1 MTDPFRI
8 NCFGGVRLRRVDF
21 PRDRISAR
29 LMVSLCAVVLLHV
42 AILYAFV
49 TGTARR
55 VVRSIA
61 RPIETKIIVD
71 TKPLPPP
78 RTNMPPPKLDA
89 PRLSKMELPYIP
101 VPEIHIQQPPERQNA
116 ISAVTNVKPE
126 TSAAPAV
133 PTHVTP
139 EALTPK
145 PPTPGPPVAVLPP
158 APIAAARPEPVRV
171 PPVID
176 AARNCKKPSYPPAS
190 IRLGET
196 GTVLL
201 RFLIDTDGR
210 VKSSEVQ
217 SSSGHTRL
225 DEAAREALSLCRFK
239 PGISDGQPV
248 EAWATLRYTWVL
260 QE

>member
-1 MTDPFRI
+1 M
-8 NCFGGVRLRRVDF
+8 DF
-21 PRDRISAR
+21 SRDHRISATR
-29 LMVSLCAVVLLHV
+29 LLTVSAVVLLHV
-42 AILYAFV
+42 ALLYALV

-55 VVRSIA
+55 VAHAIA
-61 RPIETKIIVD
+61 HPIVTKIIVD

-78 RTNMPPPKLDA
+78 RTNTPPPKLDA
-89 PRLSKMELPYIP
+89 PRLSRVELPYIP
-101 VPEIHIQQPPERQNA
+101 IPEIHIQQPPQRQTA

-126 TSAAPAV
+126 TSAAPVV
-133 PTHVTP
+133 PSHVTP
-139 EALTPK
+139 EAPTPK
-145 PPTPGPPVAVLPP
+145 PPAPPPPPAAPPPGP
-158 APIAAARPEPVRV
+158 IATARPEPVRV

-176 AARNCKKPSYPPAS
+176 AAKNCKKPSYPPAS
-190 IRLGET
+190 VRLGEK

-217 SSSGHTRL
+217 SSSGHQRL

>member
-1 MTDPFRI
+1 
-8 NCFGGVRLRRVDF
+8 VDF
-21 PRDRISAR
+21 SRDHRISATR
-29 LMVSLCAVVLLHV
+29 LLTVSAVVLLHV
-42 AILYAFV
+42 ALLYALV

-55 VVRSIA
+55 VAHAIA
-61 RPIETKIIVD
+61 HPIVTKIIVD

-78 RTNMPPPKLDA
+78 RTNTPPPKLDA
-89 PRLSKMELPYIP
+89 PRLSRVELPYIP
-101 VPEIHIQQPPERQNA
+101 IPEIHIQQPPQRQTA

-126 TSAAPAV
+126 TSAAPVV
-133 PTHVTP
+133 PSHVTP
-139 EALTPK
+139 EAPTPK
-145 PPTPGPPVAVLPP
+145 PPAPPPPAAAPPPGPVA
-158 APIAAARPEPVRV
+158 IARPEPVRV

-176 AARNCKKPSYPPAS
+176 AAKNCKKPSYPAAS
-190 IRLGET
+190 VRLGEK

-217 SSSGHTRL
+217 SSSGHQRL

>member
-1 MTDPFRI
+1 M
-8 NCFGGVRLRRVDF
+8 DF
-21 PRDRISAR
+21 PRDQRISATR
-29 LMVSLCAVVLLHV
+29 MVSLCAVALLHV

-55 VVRSIA
+55 VVHAIA
-61 RPIETKIIVD
+61 HPIETKIIVD
-71 TKPLPPP
+71 TRPLPPS
-78 RTNMPPPKLDA
+78 RTNTPPPRLDA
-89 PRLSKMELPYIP
+89 PRLSRVELPYIP
-101 VPEIHIQQPPERQNA
+101 VPEIHIQQPPQRQNS

-126 TSAAPAV
+126 TPAAPAV
-133 PTHVTP
+133 PTRVTP
-139 EALTPK
+139 EALTAKPPAPGPP
-145 PPTPGPPVAVLPP
+145 PPTP
-158 APIAAARPEPVRV
+158 IATARPEPVRV

-190 IRLGET
+190 VRLGEK
-196 GTVLL
+196 GSVLL

>member
-1 MTDPFRI
+1 
-8 NCFGGVRLRRVDF
+8 VDF
-21 PRDRISAR
+21 PRDQRMSATR
-29 LMVSLCAVVLLHV
+29 MVSLCAVVLLHV
-42 AILYAFV
+42 AILYLFV
-49 TGTARR
+49 TGTAGR
-55 VVRSIA
+55 VVHAITH
-61 RPIETKIIVD
+61 PIVTKIIVD
-71 TKPLPPP
+71 TKPLPPSS
-78 RTNMPPPKLDA
+78 TNTPPPKLDT
-89 PRLSKMELPYIP
+89 PRLSRVELPYIP
-101 VPEIHIQQPPERQNA
+101 EPEIHIQQPPQRENA

-126 TSAAPAV
+126 TSAPPAV
-133 PTHVTP
+133 PTQVTP
-139 EALTPK
+139 QALTPK
-145 PPTPGPPVAVLPP
+145 PPPPGP
-158 APIAAARPEPVRV
+158 AAATARPEPVRV

-176 AARNCKKPSYPPAS
+176 AAKNCRKPSYPPAS
-190 IRLGET
+190 VRLGEA

-217 SSSGHTRL
+217 SSSGHKRL

>member
-1 MTDPFRI
+1 M
-8 NCFGGVRLRRVDF
+8 DF
-21 PRDRISAR
+21 PRDQRMSATR
-29 LMVSLCAVVLLHV
+29 MVSLCAVVLLHV
-42 AILYAFV
+42 AILYLLV

-55 VVRSIA
+55 VVHAIA
-61 RPIETKIIVD
+61 HPIVTKIIVD
-71 TKPLPPP
+71 IKPLLPSS
-78 RTNMPPPKLDA
+78 TSTPPPKLDA
-89 PRLSKMELPYIP
+89 PRLSRVELPYIP
-101 VPEIHIQQPPERQNA
+101 VPEIHIQQPPQRQNA

-126 TSAAPAV
+126 TSAPPAV

-139 EALTPK
+139 QALTPK
-145 PPTPGPPVAVLPP
+145 PPTPGPPA
-158 APIAAARPEPVRV
+158 AASIATARPEPVRV

-190 IRLGET
+190 VRLGEA

-217 SSSGHTRL
+217 SSSGHKRL

-260 QE
+260 QD

>member
-1 MTDPFRI
+1 M
-8 NCFGGVRLRRVDF
+8 DF
-21 PRDRISAR
+21 PRDQRMSATR
-29 LMVSLCAVVLLHV
+29 MVSVCAVVLLHV
-42 AILYAFV
+42 AILYLFV

-55 VVRSIA
+55 VVHAIA
-61 RPIETKIIVD
+61 HPIVTKIIVD

-78 RTNMPPPKLDA
+78 RTNTPPPKLDA
-89 PRLSKMELPYIP
+89 PRLSRVELPYIP
-101 VPEIHIQQPPERQNA
+101 VPEIHIQQPPQRQNA

-126 TSAAPAV
+126 TSEPPAV
-133 PTHVTP
+133 PTHATP

-145 PPTPGPPVAVLPP
+145 PPTPGPPAAPA
-158 APIAAARPEPVRV
+158 APIATARPEPVRV

-190 IRLGET
+190 VRLGEA

-210 VKSSEVQ
+210 VKSSDVQ
-217 SSSGHTRL
+217 SSSGHKRL

>member
-1 MTDPFRI
+1 
-8 NCFGGVRLRRVDF
+8 VDF
-21 PRDRISAR
+21 SRDHRISATR
-29 LMVSLCAVVLLHV
+29 LLTVCAVLLLHV
-42 AILYAFV
+42 ALLYALV

-55 VVRSIA
+55 VAHAIA
-61 RPIETKIIVD
+61 HPIVTKIIVD

-78 RTNMPPPKLDA
+78 RTNTPPPKLDA
-89 PRLSKMELPYIP
+89 LRQSRVELPYIP
-101 VPEIHIQQPPERQNA
+101 IPEIHIQQPPQRQTA

-126 TSAAPAV
+126 TSAAPVV
-133 PTHVTP
+133 PPHVTP

-145 PPTPGPPVAVLPP
+145 PPAPPPPVAAPP
-158 APIAAARPEPVRV
+158 PGPIATARPEPVRV

-176 AARNCKKPSYPPAS
+176 AAKNCKKPSYPPAS
-190 IRLGET
+190 VRLGEK

-217 SSSGHTRL
+217 SSSGHQRL

-260 QE
+260 QD

>member
-1 MTDPFRI
+1 MWLSSR
-8 NCFGGVRLRRVDF
+8 VRHRN
-21 PRDRISAR
+21 R
-29 LMVSLCAVVLLHV
+29 LPVVH
-42 AILYAFV
+42 AIAH
-49 TGTARR
+49 
-55 VVRSIA
+55 
-61 RPIETKIIVD
+61 PIVMKIIVD
-71 TKPLPPP
+71 TKPPPP
-78 RTNMPPPKLDA
+78 PHEYATA
-89 PRLSKMELPYIP
+89 PAGCATLSGGAP
-101 VPEIHIQQPPERQNA
+101 VHPDPGDHPAATPAPNRHLGRHERE
-116 ISAVTNVKPE
+116 TE

-133 PTHVTP
+133 PPHVTP

-145 PPTPGPPVAVLPP
+145 PPAPPPPVAAPP
-158 APIAAARPEPVRV
+158 PGPIATARPEPVRV

-176 AARNCKKPSYPPAS
+176 AAKNCKKPAYPPAS
-190 IRLGET
+190 VRLGEK

-217 SSSGHTRL
+217 SSSGHQRL